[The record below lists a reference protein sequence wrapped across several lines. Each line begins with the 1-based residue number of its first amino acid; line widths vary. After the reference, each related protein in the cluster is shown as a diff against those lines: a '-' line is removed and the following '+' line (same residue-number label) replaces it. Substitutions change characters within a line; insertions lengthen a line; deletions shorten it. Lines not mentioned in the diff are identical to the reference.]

1 MTSAPKF
8 KYTADETARLW
19 KQKRK
24 ELHKAMN
31 RHYLVRV
38 LYACR
43 WKYFSNEIYRGIIDA
58 FVIFGPIAGLL
69 IAMVIGIAIVQ
80 YFKPWL

>member
-1 MTSAPKF
+1 MIPQF

-19 KQKRK
+19 EQKRK

-31 RHYLVRV
+31 GSYMVRLFRV
-38 LYACR
+38 RR
-43 WKYFSNEIYRGIIDA
+43 WKFYSNEIYRGLVMA
-58 FVIFGPIAGLL
+58 FYVWGPLGGLL